1 VAQNQSTFERGREFQ
16 DETFEAL
23 ECRGAVLDGKE
34 LEGCRFV
41 GAQLAG
47 ARFDRCKL
55 IDCSFE
61 GCDLSNVALASSIL
75 RDVTFVDSKL
85 LGVDWTAL
93 QAASH
98 LTFRRCVLNLG
109 NFSGMDLRRCILES
123 CMARELELGHANLA
137 EADCR
142 GSDFAGSVFLHTNLT
157 KCDLRGAVNYA
168 IRPLDNV
175 LKRAKF
181 SMPEA
186 TSLLHGLDIVL
197 DD

>member
-1 VAQNQSTFERGREFQ
+1 VAENQSSFERGREFQ

-23 ECRGAVLDGKE
+23 DCRDAVLDGKE

-47 ARFDRCKL
+47 ARLSRCKL
-55 IDCSFE
+55 IDCSFD
-61 GCDLSNVALASSIL
+61 GCDLSNVALPVSIL
-75 RDVTFVDSKL
+75 RGVTFVDSKL
-85 LGVDWTAL
+85 IGVDWTAL

-98 LTFRRCVLNLG
+98 LIFRRCVLNLG
-109 NFSGMDLRRCILES
+109 NFSGMDLRRCVFDS
-123 CMARELELGHANLA
+123 CVARELELAHANLS

-157 KCDLRGAVNYA
+157 KCDLRGARSYA